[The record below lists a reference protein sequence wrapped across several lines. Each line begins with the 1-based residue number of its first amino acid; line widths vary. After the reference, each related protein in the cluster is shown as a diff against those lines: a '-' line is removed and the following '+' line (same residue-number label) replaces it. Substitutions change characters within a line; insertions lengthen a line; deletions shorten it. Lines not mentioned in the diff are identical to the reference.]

1 MGDFRCSSLSLVSV
15 IHFKSC
21 AINVIRVTAFGFVLH
36 GQSDALCTAHGG
48 SFFSLVLS
56 EISFDS
62 QKWTNV

>member
-1 MGDFRCSSLSLVSV
+1 MGDFRCTSLSLVSV

-36 GQSDALCTAHGG
+36 GQSGALCTAHGG
-48 SFFSLVLS
+48 SFFLVLS

-62 QKWTNV
+62 RKWTNV